1 MTSAADSAV
10 AKATADQGLQLSI
23 VVPTFNE
30 APNIRELLR
39 RLEAALR
46 ATRWEV
52 IFVDDDSPDGTA
64 ALVRD
69 IARTDPRVRCLHRI
83 GRRGLS
89 TACIEGM
96 LASSAPVIA
105 VMDADL
111 QHDEQILPTMLAAI
125 CADAAGA
132 QAADLVVA
140 TRYGQGGGVGN
151 WDESRQSLSRIAT
164 MVSRSIV
171 RQAVSD
177 PMSGFFMLHRRV
189 LDETVRGLSGL
200 GFKILLDVLAT
211 AKNQRLRIV
220 EVPYEFRDRF
230 AGDSKLDERVVWDFG
245 MLLVDKTL
253 GRVVPVRFVAFSMVG
268 GLGLVVHLA
277 VVSAALNLA
286 GWSFSRA
293 QAMATGIAMIFN
305 FALNNRLTYGD
316 QRLRGTSWFTGL
328 LGFMLACSVGALAN
342 VAIATYLFENRAQ
355 WMVAAVAGVAV
366 GAVWNYAVT
375 KVYTWGSARRF

>member
-1 MTSAADSAV
+1 MTSAADSAF
-10 AKATADQGLQLSI
+10 ATATADKGLQLSI

-30 APNIRELLR
+30 SPNIPELLR
-39 RLEAALR
+39 RLEAVLA
-46 ATRWEV
+46 AMRWEV

-64 ALVRD
+64 TLVRD

-96 LASSAPVIA
+96 LAASAPVIA

-111 QHDEQILPTMLAAI
+111 QHDERILPTMFAAI
-125 CADAAGA
+125 CADTAGA
-132 QAADLVVA
+132 HAADLVVA
-140 TRYGQGGGVGN
+140 TRYGQGGAVGR
-151 WDESRQSLSRIAT
+151 WSESRKTLSRVAT
-164 MVSRSIV
+164 LASRSV
-171 RQAVSD
+171 LHQPVSD

-189 LDETVRGLSGL
+189 LNETVRGLSGL

-211 AKNQRLRIV
+211 AKNRQLRIV

-230 AGDSKLDERVVWDFG
+230 AGDSKLDERVVWEFG
-245 MLLVDKTL
+245 MLLADKTV
-253 GRVVPVRFVAFSMVG
+253 GRFVPVRFVAFSMVG

-277 VVSAALNLA
+277 VVSTLLNLA
-286 GWSFSRA
+286 GWSFSSA
-293 QAMATGIAMIFN
+293 QTVATAVAMIFN

-316 QRLRGTSWFTGL
+316 RRLRGASWFTGL
-328 LGFMLACSVGALAN
+328 VGFMLACSVGALAN
-342 VAIATYLFENRAQ
+342 VGIATYLFQNRAQ
-355 WMVAAVAGVAV
+355 WVVAAVAGVAV

-375 KVYTWGSARRF
+375 KVYTWGRR

>member
-1 MTSAADSAV
+1 MLARMTRAADS
-10 AKATADQGLQLSI
+10 AKATADKGLQLSI

-30 APNIRELLR
+30 SPNIRELLQ
-39 RLEAALR
+39 RLETALP

-52 IFVDDDSPDGTA
+52 VFVDDDSPDGTA

-69 IARTDPRVRCLHRI
+69 VARTDPRVRCLHRI

-96 LASSAPVIA
+96 LAASAPVIA

-111 QHDEQILPTMLAAI
+111 QHDERILPKMLAALGSET
-125 CADAAGA
+125 AGSPG
-132 QAADLVVA
+132 ADLVVA
-140 TRYGQGGGVGN
+140 TRYGEGGGIGDWN
-151 WDESRQSLSRIAT
+151 ESRKTLSRVAT
-164 MVSRSIV
+164 MASRSV
-171 RQAVSD
+171 LHQPVSD

-211 AKNQRLRIV
+211 AKHLELRIV

-230 AGDSKLDERVVWDFG
+230 AGDSKLDERVVWEFG
-245 MLLVDKTL
+245 MLLADKTI
-253 GRVVPVRFVAFSMVG
+253 GRFVPVRFVAFSIVG
-268 GLGLVVHLA
+268 GIGLVVHLA
-277 VVSAALNLA
+277 VVSAALNIV
-286 GWSFSRA
+286 GWPFEVA
-293 QAMATGIAMIFN
+293 QAVATTVAMVFN

-316 QRLRGTSWFTGL
+316 RRLRGSRWFTGL
-328 LGFMLACSVGALAN
+328 IGFMLACSVGALAN
-342 VAIATYLFENRAQ
+342 VGVATYLFENSVHWVA
-355 WMVAAVAGVAV
+355 AAVAGVAV

-375 KVYTWGSARRF
+375 KVYTWGRR